1 MYVKCEGC
9 KKCEQCDY
17 LKKSSVEANNCDE
30 YVESDCPSF
39 NTRITN
45 SQVLGIEEDVA

>member
-17 LKKSSVEANNCDE
+17 LKKGSVEANNCDE
-30 YVESDCPSF
+30 YAERNFLS
-39 NTRITN
+39 RITN